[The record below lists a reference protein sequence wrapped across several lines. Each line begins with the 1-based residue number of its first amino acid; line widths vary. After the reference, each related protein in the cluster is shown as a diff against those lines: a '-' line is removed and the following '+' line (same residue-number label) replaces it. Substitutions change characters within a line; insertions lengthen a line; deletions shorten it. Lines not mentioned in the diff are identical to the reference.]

1 MGSYHPRH
9 KNLYYPVN
17 YGYVDGVV
25 GGDGEDQDI
34 YLLGETAA
42 GKTRCSFFIEDLK
55 IYFLRFLHLLHGSSY
70 A

>member
-42 GKTRCSFFIEDLK
+42 GLK
-55 IYFLRFLHLLHGSSY
+55 PAAAFLLRT
-70 A
+70 